1 MALEH
6 GVCNQLQFNLGN
18 TGFMNVSSRF
28 RDPQPLVIEKIGSS
42 SVQPTNMNS
51 PADVNLNLLKFQFN
65 NFLWF
70 ANFQFKICPSLSC
83 IM

>member
-18 TGFMNVSSRF
+18 TGLMNVSSRF

-42 SVQPTNMNS
+42 SAHPTNMNS
-51 PADVNLNLLKFQFN
+51 PADVNLNLLNYIFYLIIFCGLQISN
-65 NFLWF
+65 
-70 ANFQFKICPSLSC
+70 SRYVRV
-83 IM
+83 